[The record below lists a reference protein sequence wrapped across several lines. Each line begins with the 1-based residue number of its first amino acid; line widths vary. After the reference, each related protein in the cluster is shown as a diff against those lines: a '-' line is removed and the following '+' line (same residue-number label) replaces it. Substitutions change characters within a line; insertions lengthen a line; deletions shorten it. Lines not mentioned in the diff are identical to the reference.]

1 MKYHVLVGSKTRK
14 ERKEKREFFV
24 CSGFDMQ
31 QHVERIER
39 NIFAAAQT
47 HRPSRRRVQ
56 NRFSREEAGT
66 CGSHVVVFRNV
77 GFTTIREPLGKKN
90 GVMQYREYKVRNY
103 GSQVCKSINQ
113 Y

>member
-14 ERKEKREFFV
+14 ERKEKREFCV
-24 CSGFDMQ
+24 CCGFEMQ

-47 HRPSRRRVQ
+47 HRPSKRRVI
-56 NRFSREEAGT
+56 NRFSRDEAGT
-66 CGSHVVVFRNV
+66 CGTYIVTKRFANSRL
-77 GFTTIREPLGKKN
+77 TC
-90 GVMQYREYKVRNY
+90 
-103 GSQVCKSINQ
+103 VCKSRNL

>member
-24 CSGFDMQ
+24 CSGFEMQ
-31 QHVERIER
+31 QHVERMER

-47 HRPSRRRVQ
+47 QRPSRRRVQ

-66 CGSHVVVFRNV
+66 CGTYIATKRFSNSRL
-77 GFTTIREPLGKKN
+77 TC
-90 GVMQYREYKVRNY
+90 
-103 GSQVCKSINQ
+103 VCKSRNQ

>member
-24 CSGFDMQ
+24 CSGFEMQ

-47 HRPSRRRVQ
+47 QRPSKRRVT

-66 CGSHVVVFRNV
+66 CASYTTTRRNS
-77 GFTTIREPLGKKN
+77 GQTLIRENRGRKN
-90 GVMQYREYKVRNY
+90 GQIIYREYYVSNW
-103 GSQVCKSINQ
+103 GAQVCKTSRTF
-113 Y
+113 